1 MQPNGTRPGRAL
13 LAFVSAIAFAVLAPG
28 AAADSVYHTEHLRL
42 RPIGDAPLRSG
53 FVQNIKAQ
61 GPTIYAHEVYVL
73 NGAVPDATYTV
84 SNDFYFADPACE
96 GTDVFPTVT
105 AVMTTNAGGNARA
118 DVFFVPADAEGF
130 EGVHGV
136 TWTVWNSAG
145 KLVYQTTCTA
155 VTLD

>member
-1 MQPNGTRPGRAL
+1 MTRMPIGRAL
-13 LAFVSAIAFAVLAPG
+13 ALLVPVIAFAVLVPV

-42 RPIGDAPLRSG
+42 SPVGNAPLRSG

-73 NGAVPDATYTV
+73 NGSIPNATYRV
-84 SNDFYFADPACE
+84 SNDFYIGDPECDDGDLFSTE
-96 GTDVFPTVT
+96 T
-105 AVMTTNAGGNARA
+105 AVMTTGAGGNARA
-118 DVFFVPADAEGF
+118 DIFFVPAEAEGF

-136 TWTVWNSAG
+136 TWTVRNATG
-145 KLVYQTTCTA
+145 NLVYQTTCTA